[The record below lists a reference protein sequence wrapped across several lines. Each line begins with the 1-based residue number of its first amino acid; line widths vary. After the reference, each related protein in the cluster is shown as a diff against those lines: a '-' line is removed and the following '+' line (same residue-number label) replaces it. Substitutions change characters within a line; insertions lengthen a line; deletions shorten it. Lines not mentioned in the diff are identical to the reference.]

1 MSRLST
7 IKQKREISI
16 LEMVTNDVT
25 FSAAVEGNDLTF
37 SNGTIFMVGDE
48 VADFLADYSL
58 KKFLYSS
65 DYKAEFI
72 ATINS
77 YWGFVRSNYKR
88 IDEALNAI
96 YSVVNTYERHEK
108 HLEGLQ
114 KGGQA
119 DTETNTGTEKET
131 STDSGSVEKVVAP
144 TGTSKTVSTETG
156 SSTEEQTLQRAPYD
170 TSDLSTA
177 EKVTKVHTPTE
188 LSTTTETSFTGRQD
202 KETTTYN
209 ARKNELTR
217 EFNNRVKELS
227 KSFENT
233 LQDSIS
239 GENVRGNELRK
250 AVTEIT
256 GRMGNTPV
264 SELINDEVITRL
276 KYSIKRLFMFDFI
289 SEYLI

>member
-1 MSRLST
+1 MSRLSE
-7 IKQKREISI
+7 IKQKRELSI

-48 VADFLADYSL
+48 VADFLADYSF
-58 KKFLYSS
+58 KKYLYST
-65 DYKAEFI
+65 DYKTEFI

-108 HLEGLQ
+108 HIEGVQ
-114 KGGQA
+114 KDGQS

-131 STDSGSVEKVVAP
+131 STDSGSIEKVVAP

-209 ARKNELTR
+209 ARKSELTK
-217 EFNNRVKELS
+217 EFSNRVKELS

-239 GENVRGNELRK
+239 GETIRGNMLKKFIKEE
-250 AVTEIT
+250 A

-264 SELINDEVITRL
+264 SELIDYEVLTRL
-276 KYSIKRLFMFDFI
+276 KYHVKVLFMTDFI
-289 SEYLI
+289 SQYLF

>member
-1 MSRLST
+1 
-7 IKQKREISI
+7 
-16 LEMVTNDVT
+16 MVTNDVT

-37 SNGTIFMVGDE
+37 SNGAVFMYGDE

-58 KKFLYSS
+58 KKYLYSS

-72 ATINS
+72 AAINS
-77 YWGFVRSNYKR
+77 YWGFVRPNYKR

-114 KGGQA
+114 KDGQA

-170 TSDLSTA
+170 TCDLSTA
-177 EKVTKVHTPTE
+177 EKVTKVHTPIE
-188 LSTTTETSFTGRQD
+188 LSTTTETIFAGRQD
-202 KETTTYN
+202 TETTTYN

-239 GENVRGNELRK
+239 GETVRGNMLKKFIKEE
-250 AVTEIT
+250 V

-264 SELINDEVITRL
+264 SELIDYEVTTRI
-276 KYSIKRLFMFDFI
+276 KYHIKVLFMTDFI
-289 SEYLI
+289 SQYLF